1 MRHPSFPYCIS
12 LAAYLLWLLP
22 LGTIWAQQ
30 PAYFIL
36 GEEQFKGLQVYD
48 VIQDGQDNYLF
59 STNEGLFYYDFLHFE
74 PIGCDLAKSNAMFNF
89 VADPSGTIY
98 CSNLNHQIFRIK
110 DKECSL
116 FYTLLP
122 DEDSPD
128 MSLICNEE
136 GELLACSRK
145 IIRLS
150 AAGEVRERMETKGDP
165 WARPFKTPNGQIIL
179 HYPKTDSILVF
190 HKGRFSVHHLAGLPD
205 VKAESPLF
213 NFFAVE
219 DILYAVNLLRNTV
232 WRVQESTFAMQLL
245 PEKYMLDRSQPLRCY
260 STGKTTWIGGSLP
273 GIVWFQGRLGR
284 VQPLLHYGKYFIS
297 DVFQDR
303 EGNILLSTFDQG
315 ILVIPNLAIPDVI
328 DPFAAEPITA
338 LHIARSNGCLYL
350 GTTRG
355 NLMQFQD
362 GELRPLIQD
371 GNRPVEGI
379 FGIPT
384 SERLIFQG
392 GDEVMVLDPVAGK
405 MSLGVKASL
414 KDAAFVTPDLAFLAT
429 SRGIYRCEWTSA
441 RLPKVTLLPDFA
453 FRIHHMVVDK
463 QGEALVA
470 STSRGMY
477 HIPLNGTAKRIQLA
491 GEDLF
496 PTAMYA
502 AGGRVYAASGQQGIL
517 VLKQGRLVARIVPEI
532 GRMEAISKL
541 VIDDSRIFAKSSH
554 GIYQLGMDGR
564 LQRNIGKAF
573 GFLKSR
579 VFDFAVDGDRLWVSH
594 SGGVQA
600 IDLSFSV
607 SRQVPPQLRLVQVTV
622 NDKTVSSSM
631 AGDFASDERKIR
643 FDIAF
648 PSLRNRETLRIHYQL
663 EGYDKAWQLKH
674 DDEFAIVYNALEPGD
689 YTFRARA
696 ESQGQFSEPVAY
708 PFSIATPIYR
718 RWWFSAL
725 VLLVAAGVVGAIYR
739 RQMTL
744 QSRKARQ
751 INELNASKLAAIQSQ
766 MNPHFIFNAMNSI
779 QDLILKGD
787 VENSYSYVTTFSN
800 LVRSTLKYSEKDFID
815 FEQELELLRLYLSLE
830 KLRFE
835 DELEYTITDLVD
847 EDIQLPPLLI
857 QPFVE
862 NALLH
867 GLLHKEGVKRL
878 LIRFELREALICTIE
893 DNGIGRQ
900 RAMEIRERQRGEH
913 ESFSGKAIR
922 TRFDILSDVH
932 KGEFG
937 YVLEDLMTDGE
948 AIGTRIT
955 LQIPVRRR
963 F

>member
-1 MRHPSFPYCIS
+1 MQHPSYPHRIL
-12 LAAYLLWLLP
+12 LAAFLLWLLP
-22 LGTIWAQQ
+22 LGTIRSQQ

-48 VIQDGQDNYLF
+48 VIQDGLDNYLF

-74 PIGCDLAKSNAMFNF
+74 PIGCDMAKSNAMFNF
-89 VADPSGTIY
+89 VADPLGTIY

-110 DKECSL
+110 DKECNL
-116 FYTLLP
+116 FYALLP

-128 MSLICNEE
+128 LSLICDEE
-136 GELLACSRK
+136 GELLACSKK

-150 AAGEVRERMETKGDP
+150 AAGEVLERRETKGDP
-165 WARPFKTPNGQIIL
+165 WARPFKAPNGQIIL
-179 HYPKTDSILVF
+179 HFPNSDSIFEF
-190 HKGRFSVHHLAGLPD
+190 HDGQFSVHRLTGPAAQLAEKGLI
-205 VKAESPLF
+205 

-219 DILYAVNLLRNTV
+219 DEKYAIDLMSTTV
-232 WRVQESTFAMQLL
+232 FRVEDSSFAMQLL
-245 PEKYMLDRSQPLRCY
+245 PEKYMLDRSQPLRFY
-260 STGKTTWIGGSLP
+260 PTGKSTWVGGSLP
-273 GIVWFQGRLGR
+273 GIVWLQGRLGR
-284 VQPLLHYGKYFIS
+284 VPPLLQYGKYFIS

-328 DPFAAEPITA
+328 DPFFAEPITA
-338 LHIARSNGCLYL
+338 LHIAPRNGRLYL

-355 NLMQFQD
+355 NLLEFHD
-362 GELRPLIQD
+362 GQLRQLVQD

-379 FGIPT
+379 FGTPS

-392 GDEVMVLDPVAGK
+392 GDEVMVLDQQAGK
-405 MSLGVKASL
+405 MSFGVKSAL
-414 KDAAFVTPDLAFLAT
+414 KDVVFFEPDLAFLAT
-429 SRGIYRCEWTSA
+429 SRGIFRCEWKSA
-441 RLPKVTLLPDFA
+441 RLPTVMPLPDFA
-453 FRIHHMVVDK
+453 FRIHHMVADK
-463 QGEALVA
+463 QGNALVA
-470 STSRGMY
+470 STSRGLY
-477 HIPLNGTAKRIQLA
+477 HIPLNGPATRIQLA

-496 PTAMYA
+496 PTAMHA
-502 AGGRVYAASGQQGIL
+502 AGNKVFAASRRHGIL
-517 VLKQGRLVARIVPEI
+517 VLEEDRFIARIVPEI

-541 VIDDSRIFAKSSH
+541 VIDKHRIFVKSSH

-564 LQRNIGKAF
+564 MERNIGKAF

-579 VFDFAVDGDRLWVSH
+579 VFDFALDGDRLWVSH

-600 IDLSFSV
+600 IDLSFSA

-622 NDKTVSSSM
+622 NDKTVSTAT
-631 AGDFASDERKIR
+631 AGALASDERKIR

-663 EGYDKAWQLKH
+663 EGYDNAWMLKL

-689 YTFRARA
+689 YTFRAKA
-696 ESQGQFSEPVAY
+696 ENQGQFSEPVTY
-708 PFSIATPIYR
+708 SFSIAAPIYR

-725 VLLVAAGVVGAIYR
+725 VLLVAAGGIGAIYR
-739 RQMTL
+739 RQITL
-744 QSRKARQ
+744 QSRKAKQ

-835 DELEYTITDLVD
+835 DELEYTITNVVD
-847 EDIQLPPLLI
+847 DDIQLPPLLI

-867 GLLHKEGVKRL
+867 GLLHKAGVKQL
-878 LIRFELREALICTIE
+878 MIRFELREALICTIE

-932 KGEFG
+932 KREFG

-948 AIGTRIT
+948 PIGTRIT

>member
-1 MRHPSFPYCIS
+1 MWHPSFSYRIL
-12 LAAYLLWLLP
+12 LAAFLLWLLP
-22 LGTIWAQQ
+22 LGTICAQQ

-48 VIQDGQDNYLF
+48 VIQDGLDNYLF

-122 DEDSPD
+122 EEDSPD
-128 MSLICNEE
+128 LSLICDEE

-150 AAGEVRERMETKGDP
+150 AAGEVLERRETTGDP
-165 WARPFKTPNGQIIL
+165 WSRPLKTHNGQIIL
-179 HYPKTDSILVF
+179 HYPSTDSILVF
-190 HKGRFSVHHLAGLPD
+190 HKGRFVVHRLAGLPD
-205 VKAESPLF
+205 EQAESPVF

-219 DILYAVNLLRNTV
+219 DELYAVNLMRNTV
-232 WRVQESTFAMQLL
+232 WRVQDSSFAVQLL

-260 STGKTTWIGGSLP
+260 ATGKTTWIGGSLP
-273 GIVWFQGRLGR
+273 GIVWLKGQLGR
-284 VQPLLHYGKYFIS
+284 VPPVLHYGKYFIS

-328 DPFAAEPITA
+328 DPFATEPITA
-338 LHIARSNGCLYL
+338 LHIARSNGRLYL

-355 NLMQFQD
+355 NLLEFQD
-362 GELRPLIQD
+362 GQLRQLVQD

-379 FGIPT
+379 FGTPS

-392 GDEVMVLDPVAGK
+392 GDEIMVLDPKAGK
-405 MSLGVKASL
+405 MSLGIKSAL
-414 KDAAFVTPDLAFLAT
+414 KDVVFVEPDLAFLAT
-429 SRGIYRCEWTSA
+429 SRGIFRCEWKSA
-441 RLPKVTLLPDFA
+441 RLPTVMLLPEFA
-453 FRIHHMVVDK
+453 FRMHHMVEDK
-463 QGEALVA
+463 RGNALVA
-470 STSRGMY
+470 STSRGLY
-477 HIPLNGTAKRIQLA
+477 HIPLNGPSKRLQLA
-491 GEDLF
+491 GEDVF

-502 AGGRVYAASGQQGIL
+502 AGNKVFAASRPHGIL
-517 VLKQGRLVARIVPEI
+517 VLEEGRFVARIVPEI

-541 VIDDSRIFAKSSH
+541 VIDKDRIFAKSSH

-564 LQRNIGKAF
+564 MERNIGKAF

-579 VFDFAVDGDRLWVSH
+579 VFDFELEDDRLWVSH

-600 IDLSFSV
+600 IDLSFSAL
-607 SRQVPPQLRLVQVTV
+607 RQAPPQLRLVQVTV
-622 NDKTVSSSM
+622 NDKTVPASV

-663 EGYDKAWQLKH
+663 EGYDNAWMLKL
-674 DDEFAIVYNALEPGD
+674 DDEFAIVYNALEPGN
-689 YTFRARA
+689 YTFRAKA
-696 ESQGQFSEPVAY
+696 ENQGQFSDPVAY
-708 PFSIATPIYR
+708 SFSIATPIYR
-718 RWWFSAL
+718 RSWFTAL
-725 VLLVAAGVVGAIYR
+725 ILLVAAAVIGAIYR

-835 DELEYTITDLVD
+835 DELEYVIDNMVD

-867 GLLHKEGVKRL
+867 GLLHKDGVKQL

-900 RAMEIRERQRGEH
+900 RATEIRERQRGEH

-937 YVLEDLMTDGE
+937 YVLEDLMVDGE
-948 AIGTRIT
+948 ATGTRIT